1 MTGERFERQLRRAAE
16 NRDSESYGQAELLRS
31 RQDQVEEFDYFLNLL
46 QEGPQRVSARTK
58 RPVVATMC
66 LSAPLELFEA
76 HGLQPLR
83 LTGGHQPTERLA
95 APNLPPVMCPMLRS
109 ALGAALLAQHGAGD
123 GSSHF
128 YAGQVIPTTCDWVTR
143 FGDLA
148 ALAGVEIKS
157 IHRLANP
164 KVKNSNLCLKAWEN
178 EIRGLVRFLSQLSGK
193 KIGRRELKK
202 SVGRYREAYAAFSD
216 LIDHKRAGRID
227 QIWFSVVAG
236 SFNFDLVERW
246 SENVHKLNA
255 KLAQKEP
262 AKAGGQVF
270 LAGSPIIFPNFK
282 ILSLI
287 QEAGLTVVM
296 DDLCSSE
303 RILPGPVHLG
313 DDSLEG

>member
-1 MTGERFERQLRRAAE
+1 
-16 NRDSESYGQAELLRS
+16 
-31 RQDQVEEFDYFLNLL
+31 
-46 QEGPQRVSARTK
+46 
-58 RPVVATMC
+58 
-66 LSAPLELFEA
+66 
-76 HGLQPLR
+76 
-83 LTGGHQPTERLA
+83 
-95 APNLPPVMCPMLRS
+95 MLRS

-148 ALAGVEIKS
+148 ALAGVEINS

-164 KVKNSNLCLKAWEN
+164 KVKNSHLCLKAWEN
-178 EIRGLVRFLSQLSGK
+178 EIRGLIRFLSQLSGK
-193 KIGRRELKK
+193 KISRRELKK

-246 SENVHKLNA
+246 SENVHKLNT

-262 AKAGGQVF
+262 ATAGGQVF

-287 QEAGLTVVM
+287 QEAGLAVVM

-313 DDSLEG
+313 DDSLEGLTEALSQRYYLGCLCPTFADDDRRINNILSPAHKVMFRGVIFHVLKGCHPFDLESLVLENQIKEAGLKFIRLETDYAKEDTASLLTRLEAYAGTL